1 MTAGTDTVGKESAP
15 TGADTATRAGSTRG
29 RLVLKGIHKT
39 LGGKE
44 VVRGI
49 DLTMEPGEFLTLLGP
64 SGCGKSTTLN
74 MVAGHLLPDSGVVE
88 VDGRDITRLPANR
101 RAMGMVFQSYALFPH
116 MTVAE
121 NIAFGLRMRK
131 VGAAR
136 RRRRAAEALELVG
149 LDGMGERY
157 PRQLSGGQRQ
167 RTALARA
174 LIVEPDLLLLDEP
187 FSNLDAQLRVR
198 LREEVAALQRRVG
211 TTTVLVTHDQDEAL
225 AVSDRIA
232 VMAEGAIHQLD
243 VPETV
248 YLRPATDFVAQFVG
262 EVNVLDGIAAGAA
275 ADGHRCRIGDAHLV
289 TATPMGTAPGDGEA
303 VRLYVRPE
311 AVRVLAIP
319 EAMPGKVRSAST
331 STRTAAEPGLP
342 GTVEA
347 TRFLG
352 TRVRCVVATA
362 AGRVE
367 ATLPFG
373 SEVPGLGEEVIC
385 AWQPQHA
392 SLTARP

>member
-1 MTAGTDTVGKESAP
+1 M
-15 TGADTATRAGSTRG
+15 
-29 RLVLKGIHKT
+29 VLKGIHKS

-74 MVAGHLLPDSGVVE
+74 MVAGHLLPDSGAVE

-101 RAMGMVFQSYALFPH
+101 RSMGMVFQSYALFPH

-136 RRRRAAEALELVG
+136 RSRRAAEFLELVG

-198 LREEVAALQRRVG
+198 LREEVGALQRRVG
-211 TTTVLVTHDQDEAL
+211 TTTILVTHDQDEAL

-262 EVNVLDGIAAGAA
+262 EVNVLDGTAAGAA
-275 ADGHRCRIGDAHLV
+275 ADGHRCRIGGTHLV
-289 TATPMGTAPGDGEA
+289 TATPVGTAPGDGES

-311 AVRVLAIP
+311 AVRVRALP
-319 EAMPGKVRSAST
+319 EAVSGKGGPATTSAPA
-331 STRTAAEPGLP
+331 AAEPGLP

-373 SEVPGLGEEVIC
+373 AEVPGLGEEVIC
-385 AWQPQHA
+385 AWQAQHA

>member
-1 MTAGTDTVGKESAP
+1 MTAGTETVGKEAVP
-15 TGADTATRAGSTRG
+15 DTAARAGSTRG
-29 RLVLKGIHKT
+29 RLVLEGIHKA

-131 VGAAR
+131 VGAAQ

-198 LREEVAALQRRVG
+198 LREEVATLQRRVG
-211 TTTVLVTHDQDEAL
+211 TTTILVTHDQDEAL

-232 VMAEGAIHQLD
+232 VMAEGTIHQLD
-243 VPETV
+243 APETV

-262 EVNVLDGIAAGAA
+262 EVNVLDGIAAGVA
-275 ADGHRCRIGDAHLV
+275 ADGHHCRIGDTHLV
-289 TATPMGTAPGDGEA
+289 TATPVGTAPVDGEA

-311 AVRVLAIP
+311 AVRVLAVP
-319 EAMPGKVRSAST
+319 EGVPPADT
-331 STRTAAEPGLP
+331 TARPGLP

-352 TRVRCVVATA
+352 TRIRCVVATA

-373 SEVPGLGEEVIC
+373 SEVPRLGEEVIC